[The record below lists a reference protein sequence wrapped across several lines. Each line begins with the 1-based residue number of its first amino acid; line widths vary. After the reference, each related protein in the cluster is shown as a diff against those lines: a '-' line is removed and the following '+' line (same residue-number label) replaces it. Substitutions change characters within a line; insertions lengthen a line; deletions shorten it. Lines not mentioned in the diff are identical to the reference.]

1 MQLIMRK
8 WNINYNYVLT
18 IFCERFHTIDCNS
31 TKTFRKKQWQF
42 WVKIIYFVN
51 VHRKI
56 VKAWLSI
63 IIYLLFI
70 YCTFKKSVSFKKKKS
85 FKNESVFCE
94 NYPCRLSDFL
104 EVLVFQNF
112 DNLSNLQLNQLHNC
126 LICKSRKNFYEEH
139 TGVYFDAFFEKDPHL
154 NAAGL

>member
-1 MQLIMRK
+1 MLFIYFEWGTISKMQLIMRK

-18 IFCERFHTIDCNS
+18 VFCERFHTIDCNS

-85 FKNESVFCE
+85 LKNESVFCE

-104 EVLVFQNF
+104 ETLVFQNF
-112 DNLSNLQLNQLHNC
+112 DNISQTYN
-126 LICKSRKNFYEEH
+126 
-139 TGVYFDAFFEKDPHL
+139 
-154 NAAGL
+154 